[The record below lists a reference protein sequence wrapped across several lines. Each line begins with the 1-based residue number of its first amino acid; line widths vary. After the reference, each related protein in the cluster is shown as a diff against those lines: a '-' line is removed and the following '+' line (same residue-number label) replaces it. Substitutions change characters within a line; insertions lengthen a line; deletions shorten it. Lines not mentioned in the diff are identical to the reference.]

1 VPPRHPDNA
10 TLTIWLRF
18 FKAGS
23 RCASLYQDEVQSMA
37 RPYLW
42 QPDFVSQ
49 EAIQLD
55 SLSADV
61 PVLAG

>member
-23 RCASLYQDEVQSMA
+23 RCASLY
-37 RPYLW
+37 LW